1 MGEGMGPCF
10 AKEGR
15 EKGGERAGE
24 MGAGAPHWPRQDGRS
39 GGGRANL
46 KCEQTAGQAAG
57 TLAELAG
64 REQALRGVLAWLRL
78 ERLDGGGDGQDD
90 R

>member
-15 EKGGERAGE
+15 EKGGERAGKW
-24 MGAGAPHWPRQDGRS
+24 AP
-39 GGGRANL
+39 
-46 KCEQTAGQAAG
+46 
-57 TLAELAG
+57 
-64 REQALRGVLAWLRL
+64 LRGVLARLERL

>member
-1 MGEGMGPCF
+1 MGGGMGPCF

-24 MGAGAPHWPRQDGRS
+24 WAPVRRIGR
-39 GGGRANL
+39 GGTPPPTG
-46 KCEQTAGQAAG
+46 
-57 TLAELAG
+57 
-64 REQALRGVLAWLRL
+64 
-78 ERLDGGGDGQDD
+78 LDGGGDGQDD